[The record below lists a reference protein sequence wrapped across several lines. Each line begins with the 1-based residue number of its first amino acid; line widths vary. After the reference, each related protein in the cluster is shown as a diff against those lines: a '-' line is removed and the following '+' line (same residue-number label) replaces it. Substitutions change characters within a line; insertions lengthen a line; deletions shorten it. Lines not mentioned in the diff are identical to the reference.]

1 MESIV
6 SDLAKSN
13 LEKLINAILEQSR
26 YICCFTCITGDFEKE
41 RKNLIAKKKTLEEC
55 VRVAK
60 RRNDN
65 IARDVTLWQNQAE
78 DLIEED
84 TKTKV
89 TCFFGRF
96 PNCKW
101 QYSRGKDLESKTEEI
116 KRLMERNFENFGIT
130 RDVPDIE
137 YHSSQNYISF
147 KSRKLKF
154 EELFNALTDVNNYMI
169 GLQGM
174 GGTGKTTLAKEMGKE
189 LKKSKYFDQVID
201 TTVSNTPDT
210 KKIQDDIAGPL
221 GLPLNNCTESERPR
235 KLWDRLTNGEKI
247 LVILDDVWGDI
258 SFEKIGIPL
267 KGDHN
272 GCKILGT
279 TRDMNICHKMDCDK
293 KIQLDIFPE
302 EEGWI
307 LFQKH
312 AGLSNTSS
320 KRILNKGRKISKEC
334 KGLPIAIAVIAASLK
349 GKQRPEEWDVAL
361 QSLQK
366 SMLERGDDENWSQIY
381 TCLKYSYDNMKNET
395 DKKLFLLCSVFREDE
410 DISEE
415 LFVRLAIGTGLIEN
429 IDEISNYGE
438 CRNKAVVA
446 KYKLIDSCLLLHG
459 EFGSVKMHD
468 LVREVALS
476 IANKEILAVD
486 TTNNKEMTMVEKG
499 RSIKYFL
506 FEGKSTDLF
515 SFNFDGSKLDLL
527 IAYLTATENFDV
539 KVPNSFFENI
549 AGLRVLYLSNK
560 YSNITLSLPKSI
572 QSLTNI
578 RSLYLEGFILGD
590 ISILRILKDL
600 QTLELVSCSMDKF
613 PREISKLV
621 ILKLLNLKYSTCER
635 KNSFKVIESFTSLE
649 ELHFIDEEVS
659 NIWHNV
665 HLSNYQRFHILD
677 MHSGSFMSNEFFL
690 RNSLDI
696 HMADKV
702 FCEETFKNLLQK
714 VECLSLRSLQGMWKN
729 LIPEI
734 IYIDDDGES
743 NLFEII
749 FQNIPQLKCLIDNT
763 NYRVQ
768 NVLSNLVA
776 LTLYEMENLKEIC
789 CGSLPFEL
797 LKSLK
802 SLILYGCIHLEGM
815 VFKSNIS
822 LCNLIQLYILKCPML
837 TSLFEL
843 STTQSLILLEMLVI
857 EDCEQLKS
865 IVKDGNR
872 RKEDSG
878 EEIVDA
884 HNHSKSFT
892 STFPYLKTLTI
903 SNCPQLLFIL
913 PVVVAR
919 NVPKLKH
926 MDIREC
932 NLLKYVFG
940 PYQHKHEEE
949 DLHHESKDVI
959 LTTLSQLYL
968 ENLPNFVNIFP
979 ECDELH
985 MSSSRYESKAQV
997 ESNPMKCKILH
1008 WIHKYRNKWR
1018 TAKIPSDSKDQ
1029 LQDCS
1034 LSMVNDSSANDV
1046 IGHQMTVHWKN
1057 IALNY
1062 MPQTHVDSKIFFTLQ
1077 NVTVLVIEECKK
1089 IEVIFCA
1096 SMLECLPYMHTLA
1109 IFRCNELKQI
1119 IGEDTKNQTKSFF
1132 PRLKAL
1138 VIVGCNKLKCVFP
1151 ISTSKMLS
1159 ELEVLVIIKACML
1172 EELFQG
1178 DSDLRAEIPNM
1189 KILVFVELPR
1199 LCQEIEF
1206 FTVKDCWVKNCPKL
1220 SLSSSLESLEDII
1233 NSIEDPPSKTAV
1245 KKQVTLRRTTAKH
1258 SPATLLHL
1266 VREALRHCLFR
1277 QSHRIATARNRTT
1290 TPLLPVIA
1298 PLRFSLLPVLLLVV
1312 IAPCR
1317 QRPFPPLC
1325 RQRTRSFLL
1334 PMIASRASTII
1345 GLFALRAQRCQ
1356 QPRPT
1361 ALATVSLIFF
1371 YTDGSEIVVIN
1382 NLFITTP
1389 EIIAIP

>member
-1 MESIV
+1 MERIV

-26 YICCFTCITGDFEKE
+26 YICCFTSITEDFEKE
-41 RKNLIAKKKTLEEC
+41 RKNLIAKKETLEEY

-65 IARDVTLWQNQAE
+65 ILRDVTLWQKQAE

-89 TCFFGRF
+89 TCCFGRF
-96 PNCKW
+96 PNYKW

-116 KRLMERNFENFGIT
+116 KRLMERNLDNLGIT

-137 YHSSQNYISF
+137 YHSSQNYVSF

-189 LKKSKYFDQVID
+189 LKKSKCFDYVVD

-210 KKIQDDIAGPL
+210 KEIQDDIAGPL
-221 GLPLNNCTESERPR
+221 GLKFNDCTESERHK

-258 SFEKIGIPL
+258 RYEEIGIPF
-267 KGDHN
+267 KDN
-272 GCKILGT
+272 RKGCKILVT
-279 TRDMNICHKMDCDK
+279 TRNMNICHKMDK
-293 KIQLDIFPE
+293 KIQLDILPE

-312 AGLSNTSS
+312 AGLSDTSS

-366 SMLERGDDENWSQIY
+366 FMLERGDDENWSQIY
-381 TCLKYSYDNMKNET
+381 TCLRYSYDNMKNET

-415 LFVRLAIGTGLIEN
+415 VFVRLAIGTGLIEN

-459 EFGSVKMHD
+459 KFGSVKMHD

-486 TTNNKEMTMVEKG
+486 TSNKNEMTVVEKG
-499 RSIKYFL
+499 KNIKYFL

-515 SFNFDGSKLDLL
+515 SFKFDGSKLDLL
-527 IAYLTATENFDV
+527 IVYLNETENFDV
-539 KVPNSFFENI
+539 KVPNSFFKNI

-560 YSNITLSLPKSI
+560 FAKATLSLPQSI

-578 RSLYLEGFILGD
+578 RSLYLEGYILGD
-590 ISILRILKDL
+590 ISILGILKGL
-600 QTLELVSCSMDKF
+600 QTLELVSCSMDEF
-613 PREISKLV
+613 PREISNLV
-621 ILKLLNLKYSTCER
+621 KLKLLNLNYSTCER
-635 KNSFKVIESFTSLE
+635 ENSFKVIERCTSLE
-649 ELHFIDEEVS
+649 ELYFIGRDIS

-665 HLSNYQRFHILD
+665 KLSNYQRFRIID
-677 MHSGSFMSNEFFL
+677 NYSKYFMSDNFFL
-690 RNSLDI
+690 RNSLGI
-696 HMADKV
+696 PMAEKV
-702 FCEETFKNLLQK
+702 FCEETFKSLLQK

-743 NLFEII
+743 NLVEII
-749 FQNIPQLKCLIDNT
+749 LNDIPQLKCLIDNT

-768 NVLSNLVA
+768 NALSNLVA

-789 CGSLPFEL
+789 CGPLPFQL
-797 LKSLK
+797 LMSLK
-802 SLILYGCIHLEGM
+802 SFILYDCIHLEGM
-815 VFKSNIS
+815 LFKSKIS
-822 LCNLIQLYILKCPML
+822 LCNLKKLSIRKCPML

-843 STTQSLILLEMLVI
+843 STTQSLLLLEELEI
-857 EDCEQLKS
+857 QDCEQLKS
-865 IVKDGNR
+865 IVKDENK

-892 STFPYLKTLTI
+892 LTFPNLKTLI
-903 SNCPQLLFIL
+903 IYKCPQLLFIL

-919 NVPKLKH
+919 NVPKLVR
-926 MDIREC
+926 MIIREC

-959 LTTLSQLYL
+959 FTILSEVYL
-968 ENLPNFVNIFP
+968 VDLPNFVDIYP
-979 ECDELH
+979 ECEEFKCLSVRI
-985 MSSSRYESKAQV
+985 SSSRYESKAQV

-1018 TAKIPSDSKDQ
+1018 TTKIPLDSKDQ

-1034 LSMVNDSSANDV
+1034 LSMVTFFLS
-1046 IGHQMTVHWKN
+1046 
-1057 IALNY
+1057 Y
-1062 MPQTHVDSKIFFTLQ
+1062 MCFYF
-1077 NVTVLVIEECKK
+1077 
-1089 IEVIFCA
+1089 
-1096 SMLECLPYMHTLA
+1096 
-1109 IFRCNELKQI
+1109 
-1119 IGEDTKNQTKSFF
+1119 
-1132 PRLKAL
+1132 
-1138 VIVGCNKLKCVFP
+1138 
-1151 ISTSKMLS
+1151 
-1159 ELEVLVIIKACML
+1159 
-1172 EELFQG
+1172 
-1178 DSDLRAEIPNM
+1178 
-1189 KILVFVELPR
+1189 
-1199 LCQEIEF
+1199 LCI
-1206 FTVKDCWVKNCPKL
+1206 
-1220 SLSSSLESLEDII
+1220 
-1233 NSIEDPPSKTAV
+1233 
-1245 KKQVTLRRTTAKH
+1245 
-1258 SPATLLHL
+1258 
-1266 VREALRHCLFR
+1266 
-1277 QSHRIATARNRTT
+1277 
-1290 TPLLPVIA
+1290 
-1298 PLRFSLLPVLLLVV
+1298 
-1312 IAPCR
+1312 
-1317 QRPFPPLC
+1317 
-1325 RQRTRSFLL
+1325 
-1334 PMIASRASTII
+1334 
-1345 GLFALRAQRCQ
+1345 
-1356 QPRPT
+1356 
-1361 ALATVSLIFF
+1361 
-1371 YTDGSEIVVIN
+1371 
-1382 NLFITTP
+1382 
-1389 EIIAIP
+1389 